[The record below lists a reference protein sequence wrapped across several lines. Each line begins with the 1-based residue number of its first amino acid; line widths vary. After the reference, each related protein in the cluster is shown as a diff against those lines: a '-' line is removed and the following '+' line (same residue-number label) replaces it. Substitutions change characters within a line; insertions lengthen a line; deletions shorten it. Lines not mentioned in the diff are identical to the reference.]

1 MTPLRV
7 YTTWF
12 MLLLVIGFMALIVRQ
27 FRYGLNLGKIAVI
40 AFTVMFALL
49 VFSRPDAWMI
59 RWNADH
65 YLTGQLHEFDT
76 EILYEVSDDGL
87 AALTAYDTGEI
98 RRLSGTEESLDHKLY
113 EREKE
118 MDFYE
123 HTSLSAWILML
134 WKQGAMRT

>member
-1 MTPLRV
+1 M
-7 YTTWF
+7 
-12 MLLLVIGFMALIVRQ
+12 
-27 FRYGLNLGKIAVI
+27 
-40 AFTVMFALL
+40 
-49 VFSRPDAWMI
+49 
-59 RWNADH
+59 
-65 YLTGQLHEFDT
+65 
-76 EILYEVSDDGL
+76 SDDGL